1 MTAYVLHGVRTAAAK
16 GNVKIERNVGI
27 PNDFKNKRNVSRE
40 ENIHKAEH
48 VNSEFRGYAERNG
61 CK

>member
-16 GNVKIERNVGI
+16 GNLKIENNVGI
-27 PNDFKNKRNVSRE
+27 PNGFKNKRNVRRE
-40 ENIHKAEH
+40 ENINKAEH
-48 VNSEFRGYAERNG
+48 VDSEFRGYAERKG